1 MRINWAAAILGLVLL
16 VFPSCTSAPSRGVGG
31 DTGSP
36 PPSTGPKRIMAAIRG
51 DPPSFARER
60 TNPSGTVSSVP
71 GLDALQELVHVGL
84 VHSDDKGTLLPVL
97 SEAVPSV
104 DNGLWQLLPDGQMVT

>member
-1 MRINWAAAILGLVLL
+1 MQLNKAAAILGLLLAVL
-16 VFPSCTSAPSRGVGG
+16 PSCTA
-31 DTGSP
+31 P
-36 PPSTGPKRIMAAIRG
+36 PPRGSGGEARSATATGPKRIVAAIRG

-60 TNPSGTVSSVP
+60 TNPSGAVSSVP

-84 VHSDDKGTLLPVL
+84 VHADDKGTLLPLL

-104 DNGLWQLLPDGQMVT
+104 ENGLWQVRPDGQ